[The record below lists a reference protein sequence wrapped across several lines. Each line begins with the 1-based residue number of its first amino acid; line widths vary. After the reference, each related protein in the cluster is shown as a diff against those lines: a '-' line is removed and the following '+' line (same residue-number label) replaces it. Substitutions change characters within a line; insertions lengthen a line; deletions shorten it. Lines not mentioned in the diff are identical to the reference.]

1 MDLDALK
8 ARYPG
13 LPYIAPFAV
22 FVVLLGLQR
31 YNPIPPMIEFPL
43 RLAILAAVLWFF
55 SRDVI
60 ELRSHH
66 LIPSACI
73 GIGVFVLW
81 VLPDELFPHYRQ
93 HWLFQNAVTGTLQT
107 SLSADAR
114 LDPWIL
120 AFRSIR
126 AVVFVP
132 VLEELFWRA
141 WLMRWLISPQFDE
154 VRLGA
159 YTAQS
164 FWITAAL
171 FSIEHGPYWDVGLVA
186 GIIYNW
192 WMVRTRSL
200 GDCILAHAVTNA
212 CLCGYVIATH
222 KWEYWL

>member
-1 MDLDALK
+1 MDLDTLK

-13 LPYIAPFAV
+13 LPYIAPF
-22 FVVLLGLQR
+22 VLFMLLLAAQR
-31 YNPIPPMIEFPL
+31 YNPIPPAIEFPL
-43 RLAILAAVLWFF
+43 RLAILGGALWFF

-93 HWLFQNAVTGTLQT
+93 HWLFQNALTGTLQS
-107 SLSADAR
+107 SLPSEAHSDS
-114 LDPWIL
+114 LIL
-120 AFRSIR
+120 AWRSLR
-126 AVVFVP
+126 AVLLVP
-132 VLEELFWRA
+132 IIEELFWRA
-141 WLMRWLISPQFDE
+141 WLMRWMINPRFDE

-159 YTAQS
+159 YSHQAFWVTAV
-164 FWITAAL
+164 L
-171 FSIEHGPYWDVGLVA
+171 FASEHGPYWDVGLAA
-186 GIIYNW
+186 GIVYNW